1 MEVNVSREEQLL
13 AQEISTKSI
22 TIAKYQKYVEELED
36 EIKQL
41 KENQQPIGE

>member
-1 MEVNVSREEQLL
+1 MNVNVSREEQLL

-22 TIAKYQKYVEELED
+22 TIAKYQAYVEKLED

-41 KENQQPIGE
+41 KEEKQAGEE